1 MDQMRRLCW
10 EEERGVAR
18 LPQRQTSYTAADW
31 PTGGRINQTHV
42 RARAHAHTQA
52 RALAG
57 MYTYLQ
63 IKSAETTA
71 GCRLR

>member
-1 MDQMRRLCW
+1 MRGSDAETVLGRGAGRGSSASAPDELNGSRLADRW
-10 EEERGVAR
+10 E
-18 LPQRQTSYTAADW
+18 
-31 PTGGRINQTHV
+31 NQSNTHT
-42 RARAHAHTQA
+42 RTHTQA
-52 RALAG
+52 RALPG